1 MGVRSHRVDVA
12 FEAKESYIPVEVH
25 MAENLEK
32 EIMISGY
39 VGESFVRI
47 TFTGKIDAESAA
59 MQQLFKQQEGTIYI
73 GLNSAYNVFDKESG
87 LNLTYAV

>member
-1 MGVRSHRVDVA
+1 MYGR
-12 FEAKESYIPVEVH
+12 
-25 MAENLEK
+25 NLGK
-32 EIMISGY
+32 EIMISWICR
-39 VGESFVRI
+39 RI
-47 TFTGKIDAESAA
+47 FCKNYLPEKIDTESVA

>member
-1 MGVRSHRVDVA
+1 
-12 FEAKESYIPVEVH
+12 
-25 MAENLEK
+25 
-32 EIMISGY
+32 MISGY

-47 TFTGKIDAESAA
+47 TLPEKIDAESAA